1 MTDPAR
7 QGLAVAVTGVN
18 GLDDFQAV
26 MTLLRAI
33 PVIERVRVFE
43 IRGDELLLDI
53 QGVTDASALS
63 RLLPS
68 TAELTLKPATDS
80 DPVALQWSSG

>member
-1 MTDPAR
+1 M
-7 QGLAVAVTGVN
+7 AVAVTGVN

-26 MTLLRAI
+26 MALLRAI

-68 TAELTLKPATDS
+68 TAELRLKPATDS